1 MFGLVS
7 DHRRVIFTW
16 IHLLLRFERPHTS
29 SQRRRTSGFDL
40 EAETFGRPGLGG
52 LGIGA
57 IAQSVER
64 VLCKHEAAG
73 STPAGSTR

>member
-1 MFGLVS
+1 MARGLIRSAARSLIEGFGS
-7 DHRRVIFTW
+7 SAR
-16 IHLLLRFERPHTS
+16 ER
-29 SQRRRTSGFDL
+29 
-40 EAETFGRPGLGG
+40 ETFGRPGMGG